1 MNIKKW
7 SVSALDKENAARIA
21 DSLGIPTFLAMLL
34 DIRGIRDEAAIRSF
48 LEQDADG
55 FSDPFTFAD
64 MDAAVE
70 RIHSGIENGE
80 RIAVYGDYDADGV
93 TATTMLYSYLESA
106 GADVCYYIPDREA
119 EGYGMNCRAV
129 QKLADDGVTLIITV
143 DNGVSS
149 VDEVAYAKTLG
160 VDVVITDHHR
170 PREILPDAVAVVN
183 PHRVDCPSRFKEF
196 AGVGVAFKLIT
207 ALEGEYADLE
217 GLLENYADLVA
228 IGTIGDVVSLTGE
241 NRLLVQAGLR
251 YLAHADRIGLQ
262 ALMERSSLHG
272 EHITATDVAFGIV
285 PRINATGRMDTSRR
299 AVELL
304 LCEDVEQAE
313 RLAEEVCR
321 NNDFRKEIENEI
333 LEKTAELLQAEPDR
347 LNDRVLVVEGENWHH
362 GVIGIV
368 ASRLLERY
376 GKPCVVISYSD
387 GEAKGS
393 GRSVEGFSLF
403 DAIHH
408 NGDLFTKYGGHPM
421 AAGFSM
427 AQENLPAFRKAMND
441 YAASL
446 AEIPAQ
452 TVHLDCKLRPA
463 SLSVEIPQ
471 QLRYL
476 EPFGT
481 DNPLPMFGLFQ
492 MTLEEITP
500 VGGGKHLRL
509 GFHRQGSRIQCVLFA
524 MSADQFPYNRGDVL
538 DLAVQLSAKAF
549 RGQEQLSIIIRDMR
563 VSGLDD
569 HALIA
574 DYALFEKYKRR
585 EPITPEEKERLI
597 PCREEFALV
606 YRFLHG
612 NGGWDGHLL
621 VLLRRLGDGVTLC
634 KLLVILQAMRQCK
647 LIACRKRGEAMMIS
661 VLPVQQK
668 VDVFTALI
676 IQEIEQLE
684 RGGRNDVK

>member
-21 DSLGIPTFLAMLL
+21 DDFGIPYFLAMLL
-34 DIRGIRDEAAIRSF
+34 DIRGIREENAIRSF
-48 LEQDADG
+48 QEQDG
-55 FSDPFTFAD
+55 EGISDPFSFAG
-64 MDAAVE
+64 MEEAVV
-70 RIHSGIENGE
+70 RIHKGIDSGEK
-80 RIAVYGDYDADGV
+80 IAIYGDYDADGV
-93 TATTMLYSYLESA
+93 TATAMLYSYLESA

-119 EGYGMNCRAV
+119 EGYGMNMAAV
-129 QKLADDGVTLIITV
+129 KKLADEGVTLIITV

-149 VDEVAYAKTLG
+149 IEEVEYAKTLG

-183 PHRVDCPSRFKEF
+183 PHRLDCPSKFKEF

-241 NRLLVQAGLR
+241 NRILVKAGLR
-251 YLAHADRIGLQ
+251 YLVHSDRIGLQ
-262 ALMERSSLHG
+262 ALMERSSLHS

-285 PRINATGRMDTSRR
+285 PRINATGRMDSSRR

-304 LCEDVEQAE
+304 LCEDIEQAE
-313 RLAEEVCR
+313 VLAEEVCR
-321 NNDFRKEIENEI
+321 NNEFRREIENEI
-333 LEKTAELLQAEPDR
+333 LEKTTELLQKEPDR
-347 LNDRVLVVEGENWHH
+347 LNDRVLVVEGEDWHH

-376 GKPCVVISYSD
+376 GKPCVVISYNET
-387 GEAKGS
+387 EAKGS

-403 DAIHH
+403 DSIHQ

-427 AQENLPAFRKAMND
+427 TRENMPLFRKVINN
-441 YAASL
+441 YAATL
-446 AEIPAQ
+446 TEIPAQ
-452 TVHLDCKLRPA
+452 TIHLDCKLRPSA
-463 SLSVEIPQ
+463 LSVEIPQ

-492 MTLEEITP
+492 MQLEEITP

-509 GFHRQGSRIQCVLFA
+509 GFTKQGTKVQCILFA
-524 MSADQFPYNRGDVL
+524 TSLEQFPYNRGDLL
-538 DLAVQLSAKAF
+538 DLAVQLTAKEF
-549 RGQEQLSIIIRDMR
+549 RGAEQLSIIVRDMR

-569 HALIA
+569 YELIA
-574 DYALFEKYKRR
+574 DNALFEKYKRR
-585 EPITPEEKERLI
+585 EAITSTEKERLV
-597 PCREEFALV
+597 PCREEFAQV

-612 NGGWDGHLL
+612 SGGWDGHLFT
-621 VLLRRLGDGVTLC
+621 LLKGLRGSVTLA
-634 KLLVILQAMRQCK
+634 KLLVILQAMYQLK
-647 LIACRKRGEAMMIS
+647 LIACHKRGDAMQIS
-661 VLPVQQK
+661 VLPVAKK
-668 VDVFTALI
+668 VDLLQAPILK
-676 IQEIEQLE
+676 EIARLE
-684 RGGRNDVK
+684 KGGILDA